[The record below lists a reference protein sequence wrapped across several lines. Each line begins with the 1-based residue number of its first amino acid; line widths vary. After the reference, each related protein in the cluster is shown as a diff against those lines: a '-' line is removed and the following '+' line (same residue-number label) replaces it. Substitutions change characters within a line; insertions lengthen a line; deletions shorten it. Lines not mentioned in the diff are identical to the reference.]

1 MGPPRNFKHS
11 SKGKKHKNEQKPL
24 ITQEDFY
31 LAAIDCEEQAD
42 RWLLSDIK
50 KCLRFYLKALE
61 YYENGLGAL
70 DSTPEGKYNIYYN
83 ETRLFLQIYTDY
95 LANNGYINILQYV
108 KMDDMPDLSSLV
120 LSLPQITQRFEIVYE
135 TFPQQR
141 TWDLQFNL
149 LTCYLTLLE
158 SMDDVSQ
165 PTVSFEGYDILNMTN
180 KYIEIFQHLVG
191 YLLQELQ
198 NWGDSPPQEASDADI
213 DLQRDTLDE
222 DAERITRDGTGIR
235 TNGQS
240 EPQAETMEVS
250 EQVTPSSLT
259 DVLVNS
265 LKFNHILVELLVES
279 KIPTDKCPEKELLNP
294 VQANFLE
301 DTTNK
306 FFSQLTDII
315 DSISTTIPL
324 DLKEIGLVK
333 TLIRG
338 SQIVGSGDLES
349 LQGFVLEAASL
360 TDLLD
365 DNDVQGKIDLS
376 LIRVDIVEFAISCLK
391 ECSSETGWKL
401 SGLLNKA
408 LTETRSLL
416 TNQRNHIIFVKNQR
430 LNEQLSH
437 VVFQLCDVLVNSSDN
452 ELRRYAIKRA
462 SESQQT
468 PDEARTLEILM
479 KNANVFLSNAVAIS
493 SKPCGLQETI
503 IDKLKRNYIHN
514 QAKERLLFL
523 QHLEQ
528 KSNVG
533 GDSAVMSSSS
543 SSFTLK
549 FDVPP
554 DHPFYSHY
562 F

>member
-11 SKGKKHKNEQKPL
+11 GRGKKHKNEQKPL
-24 ITQEDFY
+24 TTQEDFY

-42 RWLLSDIK
+42 RWLLSDVK

-61 YYENGLGAL
+61 HYENGLGAL
-70 DSTPEGKYNIYYN
+70 GSTPEGKYNIYYN

-95 LANNGYINILQYV
+95 LANNGYIDILQYV

-158 SMDDVSQ
+158 SMDDVSLANV
-165 PTVSFEGYDILNMTN
+165 PFEGSDILNMTN

-198 NWGDSPPQEASDADI
+198 GWSDSPPQQEASDADLG
-213 DLQRDTLDE
+213 LQRDTLDE
-222 DAERITRDGTGIR
+222 DAEHITRDGTGIR

-240 EPQAETMEVS
+240 EPQAETMDVS
-250 EQVTPSSLT
+250 EQITPSSLT

-265 LKFNHILVELLVES
+265 LKFNHALVELIIES
-279 KIPTDKCPEKELLNP
+279 KISSEKHPEKEILNP

-301 DTTNK
+301 DTTDK

-315 DSISTTIPL
+315 DSISTKIPV

-349 LQGFVLEAASL
+349 LQGFVLETASL
-360 TDLLD
+360 ADLLD
-365 DNDVQGKIDLS
+365 DNDVQGRIDLS
-376 LIRVDIVEFAISCLK
+376 LIRVDIVEFSISCLR
-391 ECSSETGWKL
+391 ERSSEAGWKL
-401 SGLLNKA
+401 SSLLNKV

-416 TNQRNHIIFVKNQR
+416 TNQRNHIIFVKNQI

-437 VVFQLCDVLVNSSDN
+437 VTFQLCDVLVNSSDN
-452 ELRRYAIKRA
+452 ELRRYAIKR
-462 SESQQT
+462 SSGLQQT
-468 PDEARTLEILM
+468 PEEARTLEILM

-514 QAKERLLFL
+514 QAKERLFFL

-528 KSNVG
+528 NFNG
-533 GDSAVMSSSS
+533 GNGDDAVASSSPS
-543 SSFTLK
+543 TLK
-549 FDVPP
+549 FDMPP